1 MNKKYFSGSVTVC
14 GAAGKFV
21 GSTEWE
27 DYDERFSR
35 DGGSYYQPTQAKAA
49 RPDRKGE
56 KTMFTYRIDN
66 DSRKGELQ
74 TVRTRKQLDRAY
86 SAWYTWTD
94 DVRGQAFCSSFF
106 SAWDKEGN
114 CVIADFA

>member
-1 MNKKYFSGSVTVC
+1 
-14 GAAGKFV
+14 
-21 GSTEWE
+21 
-27 DYDERFSR
+27 
-35 DGGSYYQPTQAKAA
+35 
-49 RPDRKGE
+49 
-56 KTMFTYRIDN
+56 MFTYRIDN
-66 DSRKGELQ
+66 DSRKGEIQ

-94 DVRGQAFCSSFF
+94 DVKGQAFCSSFF